1 MCYACVKFI
10 RVCCYSQNPANSYLH
25 ETEELD
31 VTINSNDIRGNSIV
45 VENKSDDKK
54 SDDKKSDDKN

>member
-1 MCYACVKFI
+1 M
-10 RVCCYSQNPANSYLH
+10 H